1 MDQTLR
7 LTTIAAI
14 WLLPCQTSPAQEWPG
29 TYQAHTLPA
38 VASGLAN
45 GRTPTVSTRTLGLAL
60 APAPV
65 TRRTLPETANRL
77 RFAPEASVPGPA
89 RAAPLDDD
97 PLADD
102 DADFSIASRP
112 ASMGSGIAPRPGG
125 DRNAHDG
132 GLAGAGGFEIGG
144 KLTFEFESGLNYA
157 FSDRLTGLVGYGSLT
172 EDDDSGTGLDLGGPV
187 VGLTFQF

>member
-1 MDQTLR
+1 MAQTLR

-14 WLLPCQTSPAQEWPG
+14 WLLPCQTSPAQEWPD
-29 TYQAHTLPA
+29 TYQVQTLPA
-38 VASGLAN
+38 VASGLAS
-45 GRTPTVSTRTLGLAL
+45 GLTPTVSTRTLDGLA
-60 APAPV
+60 PTPV
-65 TRRTLPETANRL
+65 TRRTLPATTSRL
-77 RFAPEASVPGPA
+77 QFAPEASVPDPA

-102 DADFSIASRP
+102 DADFSIADRA
-112 ASMGSGIAPRPGG
+112 ASIGTGLAPRPPS
-125 DRNAHDG
+125 DRNEHDG

>member
-1 MDQTLR
+1 MAQTLR

-29 TYQAHTLPA
+29 TYQAQTLPA

-45 GRTPTVSTRTLGLAL
+45 GRIPTVSTRTLGL

-77 RFAPEASVPGPA
+77 QFAPEASVARPA
-89 RAAPLDDD
+89 RAQPLDDD
-97 PLADD
+97 PLADA

-112 ASMGSGIAPRPGG
+112 ASMGGDIAPRPGSH
-125 DRNAHDG
+125 RNEHDG

-144 KLTFEFESGLNYA
+144 KLSFEFESGLNYA

-172 EDDDSGTGLDLGGPV
+172 EDDNSGTGLDLGGPV